1 MCVNLL
7 LDFIVAEIRD
17 KTLKNIKIVEGG
29 ADDFIFLHPQNYLDL
44 GM

>member
-17 KTLKNIKIVEGG
+17 KTLKNIKIVE
-29 ADDFIFLHPQNYLDL
+29 ANDFIFLHPQNYLDL